1 MNNFFSNVSCLAN
14 FVKEQFVTDFERQIG
29 FFENH
34 FKEFYNRQNLLVKK
48 KIDWT
53 LLLIKT
59 TRIVPEKFFKHLSN
73 TDGLWEVRVSADK
86 KIFRIFCFFDKGNL
100 IILLGGFQKKVRKHQ
115 KKRL

>member
-1 MNNFFSNVSCLAN
+1 VNNFFSNVSCLAN

-53 LLLIKT
+53 LLLIK
-59 TRIVPEKFFKHLSN
+59 R
-73 TDGLWEVRVSADK
+73 
-86 KIFRIFCFFDKGNL
+86 
-100 IILLGGFQKKVRKHQ
+100 LGSFPKNF
-115 KKRL
+115 